1 MLTRRRGTP
10 SSSLPRAKSRTS
22 LTSAGRE
29 IAFEQPIGEPR
40 TGERNVRIRRALTG
54 KQRNART
61 GIVEIDF
68 AGNPRTQPDAV
79 RIRAASGERRAASG
93 RSQLRRTKLELDGR
107 DLTVAGTISR
117 RVDGVIRLRVSY
129 ARSGEIDTWHGR
141 AQIKAVAGRSR
152 SSFRRPRPPTPT
164 PT

>member
-1 MLTRRRGTP
+1 VRH
-10 SSSLPRAKSRTS
+10 SLFFPAAREIKDE

-93 RSQLRRTKLELDGR
+93 ER
-107 DLTVAGTISR
+107 TVAATAHQAG
-117 RVDGVIRLRVSY
+117 
-129 ARSGEIDTWHGR
+129 ARW
-141 AQIKAVAGRSR
+141 
-152 SSFRRPRPPTPT
+152 P
-164 PT
+164 